1 MAKIDIIQL
10 AKVLNLSKST
20 VSRAFR
26 DSSDINP
33 KTKERILK
41 VAKELNYQP
50 NHYASN
56 LREQK
61 SKTIAIVL
69 PELANNYFTQ
79 IIQGAEKEA
88 KKQGYHILIF
98 VTDDDISKER
108 DFIRSLASGRVDGV
122 IMSASGESTDHSYL
136 ERINYEH
143 LPIVLFDRIYDD
155 IHLPKVV
162 TDDYQSSFAATEHL
176 IQNGCQRIA
185 YLVINK
191 ELSIGKTRMQGYED
205 ALKKYKIP
213 LRKRLIIDCSNSYEE
228 NSGIIEEAIRKQQ
241 PDGILASVERL
252 AFSTYYV
259 CRRMGIQIPETLKVI
274 AFSSLEI
281 AGLMH
286 PPLSVVRQPAV
297 QIGEKAAATLLK
309 QLAGDSLSE
318 EERFIT
324 MQSDLVI
331 RESSKAKA

>member
-61 SKTIAIVL
+61 SKTIAVVL

-79 IIQGAEKEA
+79 IIQGVEKEA

-108 DFIRSLASGRVDGV
+108 EFIRSLANGRVDGV

-136 ERINYEH
+136 EQINYEH

-155 IHLPKVV
+155 IDLPKIV
-162 TDDYQSSFAATEHL
+162 TDDYQSSFTATEHL
-176 IQNGCQRIA
+176 IKNGCQRIA

-191 ELSIGKTRMQGYED
+191 ELSIGKTRMQGYAD

-213 LRKRLIIDCSNSYEE
+213 LRKRLVIDCSNSYDE
-228 NSGIIEEAIRKQQ
+228 NSEIIETAIRKQE

-259 CRRMGIQIPETLKVI
+259 CRRMGIKIPQDIKVI

-281 AGLMH
+281 AGLLH
-286 PPLSVVRQPAV
+286 PALSVVRQPAV

-309 QLAGDSLSE
+309 QLSGDVLSE
-318 EERFIT
+318 NEKYVV
-324 MQSDLVI
+324 MKSDLVV
-331 RESSKAKA
+331 RNSTQD

>member
-88 KKQGYHILIF
+88 KKHGYHILIF
-98 VTDDDISKER
+98 VTDDDIAKER

-136 ERINYEH
+136 ESINYEH

-155 IHLPKVV
+155 IDLPKIV
-162 TDDYQSSFAATEHL
+162 TDDYHSSFMATEHL

-213 LRKRLIIDCSNSYEE
+213 MRKRLIIDCSNSYEE
-228 NSGIIEEAIRKQQ
+228 NSEIIETAIRKQV

-259 CRRMGIQIPETLKVI
+259 CRRMGIHIPQDLKVVS
-274 AFSSLEI
+274 FSSLEI
-281 AGLMH
+281 AGLLH

-297 QIGEKAAATLLK
+297 LIGEKAAATLLK
-309 QLAGDSLSE
+309 QLSGESLAE
-318 EERFIT
+318 EEKFVMMR
-324 MQSDLVI
+324 SDLVV
-331 RESSKAKA
+331 RNSSQA

>member
-61 SKTIAIVL
+61 SKTIAIVI

-155 IHLPKVV
+155 IQLPKVV
-162 TDDYQSSFAATEHL
+162 TDEYQRSFAATEHL
-176 IQNGCQRIA
+176 ILNGCQRIA

-205 ALKKYKIP
+205 ALKI
-213 LRKRLIIDCSNSYEE
+213 
-228 NSGIIEEAIRKQQ
+228 
-241 PDGILASVERL
+241 
-252 AFSTYYV
+252 
-259 CRRMGIQIPETLKVI
+259 
-274 AFSSLEI
+274 
-281 AGLMH
+281 
-286 PPLSVVRQPAV
+286 
-297 QIGEKAAATLLK
+297 
-309 QLAGDSLSE
+309 
-318 EERFIT
+318 
-324 MQSDLVI
+324 
-331 RESSKAKA
+331 

>member
-1 MAKIDIIQL
+1 MAKINIHEL
-10 AKVLNLSKST
+10 AKILNLSKST

-26 DSSDINP
+26 DNDDINP

-41 VAKELNYQP
+41 LAKELNYQP

-61 SKTIAIVL
+61 SKTFAVVL

-79 IIQGAEKEA
+79 IIEGAEKEA
-88 KKQGYHILIF
+88 KKHGYHILIF
-98 VTDDDISKER
+98 VTDDDIRKESE
-108 DFIRSLASGRVDGV
+108 FIRSLANGRVDGV
-122 IMSASGESTDHSYL
+122 ILSASGESTDHSYL
-136 ERINYEH
+136 KQINYEN

-155 IHLPKVV
+155 VDLPKIV
-162 TDDYQSSFAATEHL
+162 TDDYHSSFMATEHL
-176 IQNGCQRIA
+176 IKSGCERIA

-191 ELSIGKTRMQGYED
+191 ELSIGKTRMQGYID

-213 LRKRLIIDCSNSYEE
+213 LRKRLIVDCSNSYDE
-228 NSGIIEEAIRKQQ
+228 NNTIIEEMIKKQK

-259 CRRMGIQIPETLKVI
+259 CQRIGYHIPNDLKII

-281 AGLMH
+281 AGLLN
-286 PPLSVVRQPAV
+286 PPLSVVRQPAIA
-297 QIGEKAAATLLK
+297 IGEKAAAMLLK
-309 QLAGDSLSE
+309 QLSGERLLES
-318 EERFIT
+318 ERFVV
-324 MQSDLVI
+324 MKSDLVI
-331 RESSKAKA
+331 RQSSQE

>member
-1 MAKIDIIQL
+1 MAKIDIVQI
-10 AKVLNLSKST
+10 AKVLNISKST

-26 DSSDINP
+26 DSADINP

-41 VAKELNYQP
+41 LAKELNYQP
-50 NHYASN
+50 NYYASN
-56 LREQK
+56 LKEQK

-79 IIQGAEKEA
+79 IIQGAEREA

-122 IMSASGESTDHSYL
+122 IMSVSGESTDHSYL
-136 ERINYEH
+136 ESINYDH

-155 IHLPKVV
+155 INLPKIV
-162 TDDYQSSFAATEHL
+162 TDDYESSFMATEHL
-176 IQNGCQRIA
+176 IQSGCQRIA
-185 YLVINK
+185 YFVINK
-191 ELSIGKTRMQGYED
+191 ELSIGKTRLQGYED

-213 LRKRLIIDCSNSYEE
+213 LRKRLIVDCSNSYEE
-228 NSGIIEEAIRKQQ
+228 NNEIIETAILKQK

-259 CRRMGIQIPETLKVI
+259 CQRIGVKIPEDIKII

-281 AGLMH
+281 AGLLN
-286 PPLSVVRQPAV
+286 PPLSVVRQPAF
-297 QIGEKAAATLLK
+297 QIGERAAATLLK
-309 QLAGDSLSE
+309 QLTGETLQE
-318 EERFIT
+318 NEKFVT
-324 MQSDLVI
+324 MHSDLVI
-331 RESSKAKA
+331 KDSSRG

>member
-1 MAKIDIIQL
+1 MAKINIHEL
-10 AKVLNLSKST
+10 AKILNLSKST

-26 DSSDINP
+26 DNDDINP
-33 KTKERILK
+33 KTKERILR
-41 VAKELNYQP
+41 VAQELNYQP

-69 PELANNYFTQ
+69 PEIANNYFTQ
-79 IIQGAEKEA
+79 IIEGAEKEA
-88 KKQGYHILIF
+88 KKHGYHILIF
-98 VTDDDISKER
+98 VTDDDIRKES
-108 DFIRSLASGRVDGV
+108 DFIRSLANGRVDGV
-122 IMSASGESTDHSYL
+122 ILSASGESTDHSYL
-136 ERINYEH
+136 KQINYEN

-155 IHLPKVV
+155 IDLPKIV
-162 TDDYQSSFAATEHL
+162 TDDYQSSFKATEHL
-176 IQNGCQRIA
+176 IKSNCRRIA

-191 ELSIGKTRMQGYED
+191 ELSIGKTRMQGYID

-213 LRKRLIIDCSNSYEE
+213 LRKRLIVDCTNSYEE
-228 NSGIIEEAIRKQQ
+228 NNHIIEAMLKKQE

-259 CRRMGIQIPETLKVI
+259 SQRLGYCIPKDLKII

-281 AGLMH
+281 AGLLN

-297 QIGEKAAATLLK
+297 EIGEKAAAMLMK
-309 QLAGDSLSE
+309 QLSGDQLADN
-318 EERFIT
+318 ERFVV
-324 MQSDLVI
+324 MESDLVI
-331 RESSKAKA
+331 RESSQD

>member
-1 MAKIDIIQL
+1 MAKVDIIQI
-10 AKVLNLSKST
+10 AKKLNISKST

-41 VAKELNYQP
+41 LAKELNYQP
-50 NHYASN
+50 NYYASN
-56 LREQK
+56 LKEQK

-79 IIQGAEKEA
+79 IIQGAEREA

-98 VTDDDISKER
+98 VTDDDINKER
-108 DFIRSLASGRVDGV
+108 EFIRSLASGRVDGV

-136 ERINYEH
+136 ENINYDN

-155 IHLPKVV
+155 IELPKIV
-162 TDDYQSSFAATEHL
+162 TDDYHSSFMATEHL
-176 IQNGCQRIA
+176 IQSGCQRIA
-185 YLVINK
+185 YFVINK
-191 ELSIGKTRMQGYED
+191 ELSIGKTRMQGYVD

-213 LRKRLIIDCSNSYEE
+213 FRKRLIVDCSNSYEE
-228 NSGIIEEAIRKQQ
+228 NNELIEVALRKQK

-259 CRRMGIQIPETLKVI
+259 CQRIGMRIPQDIKVI

-281 AGLMH
+281 AELLQ
-286 PPLSVVRQPAV
+286 PSLSVVRQPAI

-309 QLAGDSLSE
+309 LLSGETLLKE
-318 EERFIT
+318 EQFTT
-324 MQSDLVI
+324 MHSDLVI
-331 RESSKAKA
+331 RASSTS